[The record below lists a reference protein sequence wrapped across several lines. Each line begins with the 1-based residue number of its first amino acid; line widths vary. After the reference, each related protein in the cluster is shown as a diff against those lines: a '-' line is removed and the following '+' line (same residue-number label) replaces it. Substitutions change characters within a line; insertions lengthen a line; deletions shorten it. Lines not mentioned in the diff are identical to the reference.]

1 MSQNLENY
9 QPENPQYVLDDI
21 VREEFP
27 LELDFINAV
36 QSEKLETK
44 RDVMRFVGRTFTATF
59 PESEYVTRVMDDHE
73 KGAIRGE
80 YCQLVENI
88 LPERK
93 RQLEEALE
101 EAKRMKKD
109 AEERYASALQEVA
122 TMAAEVKLGTVEQK
136 LKGSDTF
143 TIPLAG
149 YYLTYTW
156 NEAKQVFV
164 LAKGYEI
171 EDPTNV
177 FSSDENNRQQML
189 SLFGAEFP
197 EPQPRAQTVDF
208 DGDF

>member
-1 MSQNLENY
+1 MPQ
-9 QPENPQYVLDDI
+9 NPQYVLDDN

-44 RDVMRFVGRTFTATF
+44 RDAMKFIGRTFTATF
-59 PESEYVTRVMDDHE
+59 PESEYVTRVMDDYE
-73 KGAIRGE
+73 KSAIRGE
-80 YCQLVENI
+80 YCQLVENT

-101 EAKRMKKD
+101 EAKRMKKE

-122 TMAAEVKLGTVEQK
+122 TMAAEVKMGTVETK

-143 TIPLAG
+143 TISLAG

-156 NEAKQVFV
+156 NEARRVFV
-164 LAKGYEI
+164 LAKGYKVP
-171 EDPTNV
+171 DNSDLW
-177 FSSDENNRQQML
+177 SSDYNNRQQML
-189 SLFGAEFP
+189 ELFGVELP
-197 EPQPRAQTVDF
+197 EPQQNVNNNDY
-208 DGDF
+208 DGEF

>member
-1 MSQNLENY
+1 MNQNLESY
-9 QPENPQYVLDDI
+9 QPQNPQYILDDN

-44 RDVMRFVGRTFTATF
+44 RDVIRFIGRTFTATF
-59 PESEYVTRVMDDHE
+59 PDSEYVTRVMDDHE
-73 KGAIRGE
+73 KGVIRGE
-80 YCQLVENI
+80 YCQLVENL

-101 EAKRMKKD
+101 EAKRMKKE

-136 LKGSDTF
+136 LKGADTF
-143 TIPLAG
+143 TIALAG

-156 NEAKQVFV
+156 NEAKHVFV
-164 LAKGYEI
+164 LAKGYEV

-177 FSSDENNRQQML
+177 FSSDENNRAQML
-189 SLFGAEFP
+189 SIFGAEFP
-197 EPQPRAQTVDF
+197 EPQPKAQIKDF

>member
-1 MSQNLENY
+1 MNQNLENY
-9 QPENPQYVLDDI
+9 CPQNPQYVLDDI

-36 QSEKLETK
+36 HGEKLETK
-44 RDVMRFVGRTFTATF
+44 RDVMKFIGRTLTATF
-59 PESEYVTRVMDDHE
+59 PETEYVTRVMDDKE
-73 KGAIRGE
+73 KSAIRAE

-101 EAKRMKKD
+101 EAKRMKKE

-143 TIPLAG
+143 TIAIAG

-156 NEAKQVFV
+156 NEARKVFV
-164 LAKGYEI
+164 LAKGYEVPDTSEI
-171 EDPTNV
+171 W
-177 FSSDENNRQQML
+177 SSDENNRAQML
-189 SLFGAEFP
+189 DLFGVEFS
-197 EPQPRAQTVDF
+197 EPQPKAQIKDF

>member
-1 MSQNLENY
+1 MNQSLENY
-9 QPENPQYVLDDI
+9 EPQNPQYVLDDN

-27 LELDFINAV
+27 LELDFLNAV

-44 RDVMRFVGRTFTATF
+44 RDVMRYIGRTFTATF
-59 PESEYVTRVMDDHE
+59 PESEYVTRVMDDYE
-73 KGAIRGE
+73 KGVIRGD
-80 YCQLVENI
+80 YCQLVENL

-101 EAKRMKKD
+101 EAKRMKKE

-122 TMAAEVKLGTVEQK
+122 TMAAQVKLGTVEQK
-136 LKGSDTF
+136 LKGTDTF
-143 TIPLAG
+143 TIALAG

-164 LAKGYEI
+164 LAKGYEV

-177 FSSDENNRQQML
+177 WSSDENNRAQML
-189 SLFGAEFP
+189 ELFGCEFP
-197 EPQPRAQTVDF
+197 EPQPKVNNNDF
-208 DGDF
+208 DGEF

>member
-1 MSQNLENY
+1 MNQNLENY
-9 QPENPQYVLDDI
+9 SPQDPQYVLDDY

-27 LELDFINAV
+27 LELDFLNAV

-44 RDVMRFVGRTFTATF
+44 RDAMRFIGRTFTATF
-59 PESEYVTRVMDDHE
+59 PESEYVTRVMDDYE
-73 KGAIRGE
+73 KGMIRGE
-80 YCQLVENI
+80 YCQLVENL

-101 EAKRMKKD
+101 EAKRMKKE

-143 TIPLAG
+143 TIALAG

-156 NEAKQVFV
+156 NEARQVFV
-164 LAKGYEI
+164 LAKGYEV

-189 SLFGAEFP
+189 ELFGVELP
-197 EPQPRAQTVDF
+197 EVQQKNVDDGF
-208 DGDF
+208 DGEF

>member
-1 MSQNLENY
+1 MNQNLENY
-9 QPENPQYVLDDI
+9 QPENPQYVLDDV

-44 RDVMRFVGRTFTATF
+44 RDVMRFIGRTFTATF
-59 PESEYVTRVMDDHE
+59 PESEYVTRVMDDYE
-73 KGAIRGE
+73 KGVIRGE

-101 EAKRMKKD
+101 EAKRMKKE

-136 LKGSDTF
+136 LKGTDTF
-143 TIPLAG
+143 TIALAG

-164 LAKGYEI
+164 LAKGYEV
-171 EDPTNV
+171 EDPTNL
-177 FSSDENNRQQML
+177 FSSDENNRAQML
-189 SLFGAEFP
+189 EFFGCDFP
-197 EPQPRAQTVDF
+197 EPQPKAQIKDF

>member
-1 MSQNLENY
+1 MNQSLENY
-9 QPENPQYVLDDI
+9 APQNPQYVLDDV

-44 RDVMRFVGRTFTATF
+44 RDVMRFIGRTFTATF
-59 PESEYVTRVMDDHE
+59 PESEYVTRIMDDYE
-73 KGAIRGE
+73 KGVIRGE
-80 YCQLVENI
+80 YCQLVENL

-101 EAKRMKKD
+101 EAKRMKKE

-143 TIPLAG
+143 TIAIAG

-156 NEAKQVFV
+156 NEERQVFV
-164 LAKGYEI
+164 LAKGYEV
-171 EDPTNV
+171 DDTTNI
-177 FSSDENNRQQML
+177 FSSDENNRAQML
-189 SLFGAEFP
+189 SIFGAEFP
-197 EPQPRAQTVDF
+197 ETQPKAQIKDF
-208 DGDF
+208 DGEF

>member
-1 MSQNLENY
+1 MKQELENY
-9 QPENPQYVLDDI
+9 SPQNPQYVLDDN

-27 LELDFINAV
+27 LELDFLNAV

-44 RDVMRFVGRTFTATF
+44 RDAMKYIGRTFTATF
-59 PESEYVTRVMDDHE
+59 PETEYVTRLMDDFE
-73 KGAIRGE
+73 KRAIRDE
-80 YCQLVENI
+80 YCQLVENL

-122 TMAAEVKLGTVEQK
+122 TMAAEVKLGTVETK
-136 LKGSDTF
+136 LKGTDTF
-143 TIPLAG
+143 TIALAG

-156 NEAKQVFV
+156 NEARQVFV

-171 EDPTNV
+171 PDTSDV
-177 FSSDENNRQQML
+177 WSSDENNRGQML
-189 SLFGAEFP
+189 DIFGMEFP
-197 EPQPRAQTVDF
+197 EVQPKSENQF

>member
-1 MSQNLENY
+1 MNQNLENY
-9 QPENPQYVLDDI
+9 CPQNPQYVLDDI

-27 LELDFINAV
+27 LELDFISAV
-36 QSEKLETK
+36 EGEKLETK
-44 RDVMRFVGRTFTATF
+44 RDVMKFIGRTLTATF
-59 PESEYVTRVMDDHE
+59 PETEYVTRVMDDQE
-73 KGAIRGE
+73 KSAIRAE

-101 EAKRMKKD
+101 EAKRMKKE

-136 LKGSDTF
+136 LKGSETF
-143 TIPLAG
+143 TIALAG

-156 NEAKQVFV
+156 NEERQVFV

-171 EDPTNV
+171 EDTTDV
-177 FSSDENNRQQML
+177 WSSDENNRHQM
-189 SLFGAEFP
+189 SELFGMAFDA
-197 EPQPRAQTVDF
+197 PQPKEREDF
-208 DGDF
+208 DGEF

>member
-9 QPENPQYVLDDI
+9 QPENPQFVLDDVI
-21 VREEFP
+21 REEFP
-27 LELDFINAV
+27 LELDFIGAV

-44 RDVMRFVGRTFTATF
+44 RDVMRFIGRTFTATF
-59 PESEYVTRVMDDHE
+59 PESEYVTRVMDDYE

-101 EAKRMKKD
+101 EAKRMKKE

-122 TMAAEVKLGTVEQK
+122 AMAAEVKLGTVEQK

-143 TIPLAG
+143 TIAIAG

>member
-1 MSQNLENY
+1 MNQSLENY
-9 QPENPQYVLDDI
+9 EPQNPQYVIDDV

-44 RDVMRFVGRTFTATF
+44 RDVMRFIGRTFTATF
-59 PESEYVTRVMDDHE
+59 PESEYVTRVMDDYE

-80 YCQLVENI
+80 YCQLVENL

-101 EAKRMKKD
+101 EAKRMKKE

-143 TIPLAG
+143 TIALAG

-164 LAKGYEI
+164 LAKGYEV

-177 FSSDENNRQQML
+177 FSSDENNRAQML
-189 SLFGAEFP
+189 SIFGAEFP
-197 EPQPRAQTVDF
+197 EPQQKAQIKDF
-208 DGDF
+208 DGEF

>member
-1 MSQNLENY
+1 MKSDLENY
-9 QPENPQYVLDDI
+9 TPENPQYVLDDM

-27 LELDFINAV
+27 LELDFKSLPNV
-36 QSEKLETK
+36 EPMPSK
-44 RDVMRFVGRTFTATF
+44 REQMRFIGRTFTATF

-101 EAKRMKKD
+101 EAKRMKKE

-143 TIPLAG
+143 TIALAG

-171 EDPTNV
+171 DDTSDV
-177 FSSDENNRQQML
+177 FSSDENNREQML
-189 SLFGAEFP
+189 SLFGVELP
-197 EPQPRAQTVDF
+197 ETQPRAQIKDF

>member
-1 MSQNLENY
+1 MKQELGSYVPQ
-9 QPENPQYVLDDI
+9 NPQFVLDDVI
-21 VREEFP
+21 REEFP
-27 LELDFINAV
+27 LELDFIGAV

-59 PESEYVTRVMDDHE
+59 PESEYVTRVMDDYE

-101 EAKRMKKD
+101 EAKRMKKE

-143 TIPLAG
+143 TIALAG

-164 LAKGYEI
+164 LAKGYET

>member
-1 MSQNLENY
+1 MKQDLENF
-9 QPENPQYVLDDI
+9 QPQNPQYVLDDY

-27 LELDFINAV
+27 LELDFKAIPG
-36 QSEKLETK
+36 EHFETK
-44 RDVMRFVGRTFTATF
+44 RDIMRFIGRVLTATF
-59 PESEYVTRVMDDHE
+59 PETEYVTRIMDDYE
-73 KGAIRGE
+73 KHAIREE
-80 YCQLVENI
+80 YCQLVENL

-101 EAKRMKKD
+101 EAKRMKKE

-143 TIPLAG
+143 TIALAG

-156 NEAKQVFV
+156 NEAKQTFV

-171 EDPTNV
+171 DDTSDV
-177 FSSDENNRQQML
+177 WSSDENNRAQML
-189 SLFGAEFP
+189 ELFGVELPDVLPKAK
-197 EPQPRAQTVDF
+197 TVDF
-208 DGDF
+208 NDDF

>member
-1 MSQNLENY
+1 MNQSLENY
-9 QPENPQYVLDDI
+9 EPQNPQYVIDDV

-44 RDVMRFVGRTFTATF
+44 RDVMRFIGRTFTATF
-59 PESEYVTRVMDDHE
+59 PESEYVTRVMDDYE

-80 YCQLVENI
+80 YCQLVENL

-101 EAKRMKKD
+101 EAKRMKKE

-143 TIPLAG
+143 TIALAG

-164 LAKGYEI
+164 LAKGYEV

-177 FSSDENNRQQML
+177 FSSDENNRAQML
-189 SLFGAEFP
+189 SIFGAEFP
-197 EPQPRAQTVDF
+197 ETQPRAQIKDF
-208 DGDF
+208 DGEF

>member
-1 MSQNLENY
+1 MNFENY
-9 QPENPQYVLDDI
+9 QPENPQYVLDDV

-44 RDVMRFVGRTFTATF
+44 RDVMRFVGRTLTATF
-59 PESEYVTRVMDDHE
+59 PDSEYVTRVMDDYE
-73 KGAIRGE
+73 KGVIRGE
-80 YCQLVENI
+80 YCQLVENL

-101 EAKRMKKD
+101 EAKRMKKE

-136 LKGSDTF
+136 LKGTDTF
-143 TIPLAG
+143 TIALAG

-156 NEAKQVFV
+156 NEARQVFV
-164 LAKGYEI
+164 LAKGYEV

-177 FSSDENNRQQML
+177 FSSDENNRAQML
-189 SLFGAEFP
+189 SIFGAEFP
-197 EPQPRAQTVDF
+197 EIQPKTQINDF
-208 DGDF
+208 NGDF

>member
-1 MSQNLENY
+1 MNQNLESY
-9 QPENPQYVLDDI
+9 QPQNPQYVLDDV

-44 RDVMRFVGRTFTATF
+44 RDVMRFIGRTFTATF
-59 PESEYVTRVMDDHE
+59 PESEYVTRVMDDYE

-101 EAKRMKKD
+101 EAKRMKKE

-143 TIPLAG
+143 TIALAG

-156 NEAKQVFV
+156 NEARQVFV
-164 LAKGYEI
+164 LAKGYEVQ
-171 EDPTNV
+171 DDGDLW
-177 FSSDENNRQQML
+177 SSDENNRQQMMT
-189 SLFGAEFP
+189 LFGATFPDFQMKEGDNYDGEF
-197 EPQPRAQTVDF
+197 
-208 DGDF
+208 